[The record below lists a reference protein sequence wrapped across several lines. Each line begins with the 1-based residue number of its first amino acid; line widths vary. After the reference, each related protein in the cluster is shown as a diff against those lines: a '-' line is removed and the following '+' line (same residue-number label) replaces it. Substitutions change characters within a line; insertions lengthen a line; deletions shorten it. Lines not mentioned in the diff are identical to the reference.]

1 METQSS
7 SLSPT
12 SGDSSVKEDA
22 MPICLNQ
29 RCVASALLA
38 VVIWAL
44 LAGCGGDAERTRWEK
59 AGHVVDTDVIE
70 SYQGE
75 SHCDWDKVT
84 FLRVGWPLG
93 TESDDTSHMYVRDP
107 HGVLADKTLAKYDAD
122 ASLPEAAEDTGYSSE
137 DGELWLVPD
146 DKNPVA
152 YLVSD
157 DKHVEAWPRTQHLL
171 GCD

>member
-1 METQSS
+1 MPDRQLSRPCRFVS
-7 SLSPT
+7 FWPLRSLRS
-12 SGDSSVKEDA
+12 
-22 MPICLNQ
+22 
-29 RCVASALLA
+29 RLLA
-38 VVIWAL
+38 LAVIPQL
-44 LAGCGGDAERTRWEK
+44 RPSLP
-59 AGHVVDTDVIE
+59 HIE

-107 HGVLADKTLAKYDAD
+107 HGVLADKTLAKYGAD

-146 DKNPVA
+146 DKTP
-152 YLVSD
+152 S
-157 DKHVEAWPRTQHLL
+157 HT
-171 GCD
+171 